1 MFYTLNKQNNFCLE
15 KSQEHS
21 SAPVI
26 LPPPH
31 QYTLEELETEI
42 LKKSSL
48 GIDALKNATETI
60 KGINYE

>member
-15 KSQEHS
+15 KSQERLP
-21 SAPVI
+21 APVTF
-26 LPPPH
+26 PPH

-60 KGINYE
+60 KGIN